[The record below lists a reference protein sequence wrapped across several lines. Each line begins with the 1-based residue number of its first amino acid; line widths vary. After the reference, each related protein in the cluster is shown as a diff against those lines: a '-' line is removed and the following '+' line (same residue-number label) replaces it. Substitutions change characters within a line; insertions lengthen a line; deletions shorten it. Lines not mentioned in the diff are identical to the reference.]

1 MTGPSGGD
9 SPPATPRAAPAG
21 SPVPPLPPPLR
32 VAVSGARGRV
42 GREIVAALAADPG
55 FACAAAVDAG
65 DDLAAALA
73 GAGAHVLVDFS
84 VPSAAL
90 GNALTAVA
98 HGARPVVGTTGLGD
112 AAVDELRGRCA
123 AAGLG
128 GCVIPNFALGAALMM
143 WLAEVCAG
151 HFESCE
157 IIESH
162 HPGKLDAP
170 SGTALRTAER
180 LLAARRGRP
189 FEHPEPHTE
198 TLPGTRG
205 GALGGAGIHS
215 LRLEG
220 PVADQSVI
228 FGAPGQTLTLEHRT
242 TSRAAFAPGVLAAA
256 RVVTATGRFHT
267 SLEELLG
274 LPPAAGLGRAMA
286 SSET

>member
-1 MTGPSGGD
+1 MTVRGAGGG
-9 SPPATPRAAPAG
+9 SPPAASRESPAR
-21 SPVPPLPPPLR
+21 SPGPPQPLR

-42 GREIVAALAADPG
+42 GREIVAALEADPG

-73 GAGAHVLVDFS
+73 GAGARVLVDFS
-84 VPSAAL
+84 VPTAAL

-98 HGARPVVGTTGLGD
+98 HGVCPVVGTTGLGGD
-112 AAVDELRGRCA
+112 AVDELRGRCA

-128 GCVIPNFALGAALMM
+128 GCVVPNFALGAALLM

-180 LLAARRGRP
+180 LLAARHGRP
-189 FEHPEPHTE
+189 FQHPEPDTV

-205 GALGGAGIHS
+205 GVVGGAGVHS
-215 LRLEG
+215 LRLQG

-242 TSRAAFAPGVLAAA
+242 TSRAAFAPGVLTAA
-256 RVVTATGRFHT
+256 RVVTTTQRFST

-274 LPPAAGLGRAMA
+274 LPPAAAVSRAMA

>member
-1 MTGPSGGD
+1 MTGLSGGD
-9 SPPATPRAAPAG
+9 SPPA
-21 SPVPPLPPPLR
+21 PPLR

-42 GREIVAALAADPG
+42 GREIVAALEADPG
-55 FACAAAVDAG
+55 FECAAAVDVG

-73 GAGAHVLVDFS
+73 GAGAQVLVDFS
-84 VPSAAL
+84 VPTAAL
-90 GNALTAVA
+90 GNALTAVD
-98 HGARPVVGTTGLGD
+98 HGVRPVVGTTGLGD
-112 AAVDELRGRCA
+112 AAVEELRDRCA

-180 LLAARRGRP
+180 LLAARGGRP
-189 FEHPEPHTE
+189 FEHTEPRTE

-205 GALGGAGIHS
+205 GSLGGAGVHS
-215 LRLEG
+215 LRLQG
-220 PVADQSVI
+220 PIADQSVI

-256 RVVTATGRFHT
+256 RAVTATERFST
-267 SLEELLG
+267 SLEEVLG
-274 LPPAAGLGRAMA
+274 LPPAATVTRAMA

>member
-1 MTGPSGGD
+1 VTAGLPGGD
-9 SPPATPRAAPAG
+9 SPPASPRAGPAG
-21 SPVPPLPPPLR
+21 SPGPPLALR

-42 GREIVAALAADPG
+42 GREIVAALEADPG
-55 FACAAAVDAG
+55 LECAAAVDVG

-84 VPSAAL
+84 VPTAAL
-90 GNALTAVA
+90 ANALTAVA
-98 HGARPVVGTTGLGD
+98 HGVGPVVGTTGLGD
-112 AAVDELRGRCA
+112 AAVEELRGRCA

-143 WLAEVCAG
+143 WLAEVCAA

-180 LLAARRGRP
+180 LLAARRGRS
-189 FEHPEPHTE
+189 FEHPDPQTE

-205 GALGGAGIHS
+205 GALGGAGVHS
-215 LRLEG
+215 LRLQG

-228 FGAPGQTLTLEHRT
+228 FGAPGQTLSLEHRT
-242 TSRAAFAPGVLAAA
+242 TSRAAFVPGVLAAA
-256 RVVTATGRFHT
+256 RAVTTTRRFYT
-267 SLEELLG
+267 SLEEVLG
-274 LPPAAGLGRAMA
+274 LPPAAAVGRAMA
-286 SSET
+286 SSDA